1 MTGPVQIELGVE
13 GMTCAS
19 CAGRVERALKTLPG
33 VEDASVNL
41 ATGRASVRYQEEN
54 LDLPDIVDTVRATG
68 YFPVVSEL
76 DLSVGG
82 MTCASCVGRVERAL
96 KTLPG
101 VIGASVNLATERAL
115 VHYVPASVT
124 RESVA
129 GAIRRAGY
137 EVRSPEFDTDDP
149 EQPEDTAR
157 KANLRRMRRDVWT
170 ATLLTIPVVIVSM
183 GSAFLPS
190 LATTLAHLAPVPL
203 WNWGEALLA
212 TLVLFGPGRR
222 FLRPG
227 FVAYRHA
234 SPDMNSLV
242 LTGTGAAW
250 LYSLIVLLFPQVFP
264 AAGRVLYFDSAAVII
279 TVILYGKYLE
289 EIAKRRAG
297 SAIRHLL
304 DLQAK
309 TAHVRRLGEIR
320 EVPISEVALGE
331 QVVIRPGERVPVDG
345 IVRNGKSYIEEA
357 MLTGEPAPVAKRAGD
372 RVTGGTINQ
381 YGTLDVEVT
390 RLGAE
395 STLAQIIR
403 LIERAQGSKVPIQSV
418 ADRVVRVF
426 TPLVLAIAVLTFTCW
441 LLLGPSPALP
451 VALMSAV
458 AVLVVACP
466 CAMGLATPA
475 AIMVG
480 SGRAAEL
487 GVLFRKGSAIELL
500 THVDTI
506 MLDKTGTL
514 TLGQP
519 RLSLKYIA
527 DGRPDAAHA
536 VEWAASVET
545 GSEHPLARAITE
557 SAREQGLALSRAEE
571 IQALPGY
578 GVSGKVAG
586 HRVLLGSERLM
597 TREGI
602 DVTTLAPKALA
613 AASTGQTMVYLA
625 VDGEATAL
633 FGISDPLRPEA
644 KAAVAALKA
653 TGLDLILIT
662 GDTEA
667 TAAAISHE
675 VGIGRYEAGVL
686 PEGKAAAVR
695 RLQDK
700 GHRVAFI
707 GDGINDGPA
716 LAQSDVGLAVA
727 NGTDIAI
734 EAADVTLTRGNLG
747 LVVTALTIAKRT
759 LATIRGN
766 LFWAFFYNIALIP
779 LAAGVFYPVFRVHL
793 NPMVAGLAMGF
804 SSVFVVS
811 NSLRLRWVQP
821 ARLEVPSP
829 GVVA

>member
-19 CAGRVERALKTLPG
+19 CAGRVERALKTLTG

-41 ATGRASVRYQEEN
+41 ATGRASVRYQEGD
-54 LDLPDIVDTVRATG
+54 LDLPDIVATVRATG
-68 YFPVVSEL
+68 YSPVIGEL
-76 DLSVGG
+76 DLSVDG

-101 VIGASVNLATERAL
+101 VIGASVNLASERAL

-124 RESVA
+124 RESVTE
-129 GAIRRAGY
+129 AIRRAGY
-137 EVRSPEFDTDDP
+137 EVRSPEFDTDDLDH
-149 EQPEDTAR
+149 PEDTAR
-157 KANLRRMRRDVWT
+157 KANLRRMRRDVWA
-170 ATLLTIPVVIVSM
+170 ATLMTIPVVIVSM
-183 GSAFLPS
+183 GGAFLPS
-190 LATTLAHLAPVPL
+190 LATTLRHFAPASF
-203 WNWGEALLA
+203 WGWGEALLA

-250 LYSLIVLLFPQVFP
+250 LYSLIVLLFPQAFP

-289 EIAKRRAG
+289 EIAKGRAG
-297 SAIRHLL
+297 AAIRHLL

-320 EVPISEVALGE
+320 EVSIGEVTVGE
-331 QVVIRPGERVPVDG
+331 QVVVRPGERVPVDG

-381 YGTLDVEVT
+381 YGTLEVEVT

-403 LIERAQGSKVPIQSV
+403 LIERAQGSKVPIQGV

-426 TPLVLAIAVLTFTCW
+426 TPLVLAIAVLTFACW
-441 LLLGPSPALP
+441 LVLGPSPALP

-487 GVLFRKGSAIELL
+487 GVLFRRGSAIELL
-500 THVDTI
+500 THVDTV

-514 TLGQP
+514 TIGQP
-519 RLSLKYIA
+519 RLLSRYVL
-527 DGRPDAAHA
+527 DGRPNAAHA
-536 VEWAASVET
+536 VEWAASIET
-545 GSEHPLARAITE
+545 GSEHPLARAIME
-557 SAREQGLALSRAEE
+557 GAREQGLALSRAEE
-571 IQALPGY
+571 VQALPGY

-586 HRVLLGSERLM
+586 HMVLLGSERLM

-602 DVTTLAPKALA
+602 DVVALAPKALA
-613 AASTGQTMVYLA
+613 AASTGQTVVYLA
-625 VDGEATAL
+625 VDGEAIAL

-644 KAAVAALKA
+644 KTAIAALKA
-653 TGLDLILIT
+653 AGLDLVLIT
-662 GDTEA
+662 GDTEV

-675 VGIGRYEAGVL
+675 VGIERYEAGVL
-686 PEGKAAAVR
+686 PEGKAAAVK
-695 RLQDK
+695 RLQDN

-747 LVVTALTIAKRT
+747 LVVTALTIARRT

-779 LAAGVFYPVFRVHL
+779 LAAGVFYPVFRIHL

-811 NSLRLRWVQP
+811 NSLRLRRVQP
-821 ARLEVPSP
+821 AHFETPSP
-829 GVVA
+829 EVVT

>member
-19 CAGRVERALKTLPG
+19 CAGRVERALKTLTG

-41 ATGRASVRYQEEN
+41 ATGRASVRYQEGD
-54 LDLPDIVDTVRATG
+54 LDLPDIVATVRATG
-68 YFPVVSEL
+68 YSPVIGEL

-101 VIGASVNLATERAL
+101 VIGASVNLASERAL
-115 VHYVPASVT
+115 IHYVPASVT
-124 RESVA
+124 RESVTE
-129 GAIRRAGY
+129 AIRRAGY
-137 EVRSPEFDTDDP
+137 EVRSPELDTDDLDH
-149 EQPEDTAR
+149 PEDTAR

-170 ATLLTIPVVIVSM
+170 ATLMTIPVVIVSM
-183 GSAFLPS
+183 GGAFLPS
-190 LATTLAHLAPVPL
+190 LTTTLRHFAPASF
-203 WNWGEALLA
+203 WGWGEALLA

-250 LYSLIVLLFPQVFP
+250 LYSLIVLLFPQAFP
-264 AAGRVLYFDSAAVII
+264 AAGRVLYFDSTAVII

-289 EIAKRRAG
+289 EIAKGRAG
-297 SAIRHLL
+297 AAIRHLL

-320 EVPISEVALGE
+320 EVSIGEVTVGE
-331 QVVIRPGERVPVDG
+331 QVVVRPGERVPVDG

-381 YGTLDVEVT
+381 YGTLEVEVT

-403 LIERAQGSKVPIQSV
+403 LIERAQGSKVPIQGV

-426 TPLVLAIAVLTFTCW
+426 TPLVLAIAVLTFACW
-441 LLLGPSPALP
+441 LVLGPSPALP

-487 GVLFRKGSAIELL
+487 GVLFRRGSAIELL
-500 THVDTI
+500 THVDTV

-514 TLGQP
+514 TIGQP
-519 RLSLKYIA
+519 RLLSRYIL
-527 DGRPDAAHA
+527 DGRPNAAHA
-536 VEWAASVET
+536 VEWAASIET
-545 GSEHPLARAITE
+545 GSEHPLARAMME
-557 SAREQGLALSRAEE
+557 GAREQGLALSRAEE
-571 IQALPGY
+571 VQALPGY

-586 HRVLLGSERLM
+586 HMVLLGSERLM

-602 DVTTLAPKALA
+602 DVVALAPKALA
-613 AASTGQTMVYLA
+613 AASTGQTVVYLA
-625 VDGEATAL
+625 VDGEAIAL

-644 KAAVAALKA
+644 KTAIAALKA
-653 TGLDLILIT
+653 AGLDLVLIT
-662 GDTEA
+662 GDTEV

-675 VGIGRYEAGVL
+675 VGIERYEAGVL
-686 PEGKAAAVR
+686 PEGKAAAVK
-695 RLQDK
+695 RLQDN

-747 LVVTALTIAKRT
+747 LVVTALTIARRT

-811 NSLRLRWVQP
+811 NSLRLRRVQP
-821 ARLEVPSP
+821 AHFETLPPEV
-829 GVVA
+829 VT